1 MRLIYLSP
9 VPWTSFAQ
17 RPHKFVQWYHE
28 RTGETVLWVD
38 PYPTRLPRWADLARL
53 RSSSSSLQL
62 NSTPAWIT
70 VLKPGALPIEPLPGS
85 GWINGKIWRRL
96 FFSIDGFVGG
106 AQILLAI
113 GKPSILA
120 LKLLERFKEYP
131 SLYDAMDEFPAFY
144 SGFSNLSMA
153 RRECNLVDSVERI
166 WVSSSALQS
175 RWSRHRSDVILVR
188 NALDPAL
195 IPDLSKKADDPMK
208 RIFGYVGTIA
218 SWFDWEWVFA
228 LASAR
233 SGDEIR
239 LIGPVFNSPTKD
251 LPPNVVLLPPCS
263 HDAALLA
270 MREFDVGIIPFVR
283 SGLTNSV
290 DPIKYYEY
298 KALGL
303 PVISTNFGEMGFHS
317 ANHGVFISQSLDDVA
332 SLADAALRVRSNAV
346 DVAAFRLENSWSAR
360 FDAAQL
366 I

>member
-9 VPWTSFAQ
+9 VPWASFAQ

-38 PYPTRLPRWADLARL
+38 PYPTRLPQWADLARL
-53 RSSSSSLQL
+53 RSSFGSQQL
-62 NSTPAWIT
+62 NSTPVWIT

-85 GWINGKIWRRL
+85 GWINEKIWRRL
-96 FFSIDGFVGG
+96 FQEIDGFVEG

-120 LKLLERFKEYP
+120 IKLLERFKGCP

-144 SGFSNLSMA
+144 SGFSRFSMA
-153 RRECNLVDSVERI
+153 WRERNLVDCVDRI
-166 WVSSSALQS
+166 WASSSALQS
-175 RWSRHRSDVILVR
+175 RWSQHRSDVTLVR
-188 NALDPAL
+188 NALDPAV
-195 IPDLSKKADDPMK
+195 IPDMSQKTINSTRK
-208 RIFGYVGTIA
+208 IFGYVGTIA
-218 SWFDWEWVFA
+218 SWFDWGWIFA

-233 SGDEIR
+233 PDDEIR
-239 LIGPVFNSPTKD
+239 LIGPVFDSLCKD

-263 HDAALLA
+263 HGAALLA
-270 MREFDVGIIPFVR
+270 MREFDVGLIPFIR
-283 SGLTNSV
+283 NMLTNSV

-303 PVISTNFGEMGFHS
+303 PVISTNFGEMS
-317 ANHGVFISQSLDDVA
+317 LRSKNDGVFISQSLDDVA
-332 SLADAALRVRSNAV
+332 SLANAALCVDSKAV